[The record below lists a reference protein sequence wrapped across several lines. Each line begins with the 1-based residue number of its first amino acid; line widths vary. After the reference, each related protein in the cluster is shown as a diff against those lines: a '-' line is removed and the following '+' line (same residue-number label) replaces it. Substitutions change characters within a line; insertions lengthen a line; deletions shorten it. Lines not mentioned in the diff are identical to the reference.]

1 MKKLLVFTMLIA
13 GLVCSCNK
21 SGSSTHNSPYYIKAT
36 IDGKIRTFGVN
47 AVSLKTGPGCLV
59 FITIT
64 ATTGAGVSPETMAI
78 SINNV
83 LHPYIPITTGVYD
96 ELIKDDYTID
106 AVYNPGS
113 PSVLW
118 SAGVTANPDHPL
130 HMIITTFDD
139 KVIRG
144 TFNGSFYYTDAAT
157 GGYSKNNKFIT
168 NGEFYVKAPAN

>member
-1 MKKLLVFTMLIA
+1 MKKVLVFTILIA
-13 GLVCSCNK
+13 VLISSCNK

-36 IDGKIRTFGVN
+36 IDGKTRTFGVN
-47 AVSLKTGPGCLV
+47 AVSLKTGPGSPA

-83 LHPYIPITTGVYD
+83 PHPYIPITTGVYD

-113 PSVLW
+113 ASVLW

-157 GGYSKNNKFIT
+157 GEYSKNNKFIT